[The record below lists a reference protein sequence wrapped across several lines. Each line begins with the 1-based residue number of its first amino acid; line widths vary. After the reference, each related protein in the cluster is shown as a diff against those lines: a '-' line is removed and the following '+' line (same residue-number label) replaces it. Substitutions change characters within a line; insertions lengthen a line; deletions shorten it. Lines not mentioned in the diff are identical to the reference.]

1 VQPTEPPAWLE
12 EWAGDQWT
20 ITREDAT
27 WTVTVPVGN
36 NTQIE
41 GPGSDTDIPLKVH
54 LVGNANNRKLVIRGS
69 WPIGT
74 GFANT
79 DTHLEITVADT
90 ATLVRPKFMGRM
102 VLNPQIPLSEPEFA
116 PADEEVPRIDLGGRG
131 QVLDATGSAHV
142 QFARGGLISGSASA
156 PFAALS
162 VGGQAKAT
170 EASEM
175 DWVDLFSC
183 SWASLPVLVSL
194 NRLNPAFPRRRATRF
209 VNRAQSLKRARH
221 MQMGTTQKAIA
232 KRRLAAFWERLAR
245 ALRTQGVGGSGE
257 VVTRYLAYELRR
269 RAASKSS
276 AEYWLLGFSRIF
288 GYGTRILLPL
298 AWWLIGALIAAWA
311 FIDFGPLVEVWS
323 RDFAELVFDLWVLP
337 MTFIRGFDSAALEDL
352 WASGLG
358 PKLTITGVRLLGFVC
373 IAYFAVAVRAYTR
386 IF

>member
-1 VQPTEPPAWLE
+1 VSRIFEGSAFSLNHVQPTEPPAWLE
-12 EWAGDQWT
+12 EWVNDQWT
-20 ITREDAT
+20 VTREGAS

-36 NTQIE
+36 NTQVE
-41 GPGSDTDIPLKVH
+41 GPGSDTDVPIVVR
-54 LVGNANNRKLVIRGS
+54 LVGNANNRKLVVRGS
-69 WPIGT
+69 WPIGS
-74 GFANT
+74 GFTNT
-79 DTHLEITVADT
+79 DNHLEITVADG
-90 ATLVRPKFMGRM
+90 ATLLRPKFMGRM
-102 VLNPQIPLSEPEFA
+102 VLKSQIPLSEPEFE
-116 PADEEVPRIDLGGRG
+116 PADEEVPRIDVVGRG

-142 QFARGGLISGSASA
+142 QFAQGGLISGLTLA

-209 VNRAQSLKRARH
+209 INRTQSLKRARQ
-221 MQMGTTQKAIA
+221 MQMGTTQEAIS

-257 VVTRYLAYELRR
+257 VVTRYLAYEFRR
-269 RAASKSS
+269 RAAPKSS

-288 GYGTRILLPL
+288 GYGTRIALPL

-311 FIDFGPLVEVWS
+311 FIDFGPWVEVWS
-323 RDFAELVFDLWVLP
+323 RNLCGTGLRFMGSAHDLHTWFRQRRTRRI
-337 MTFIRGFDSAALEDL
+337 M
-352 WASGLG
+352 GLR
-358 PKLTITGVRLLGFVC
+358 PWT
-373 IAYFAVAVRAYTR
+373 
-386 IF
+386 